1 MTHSPEVYDK
11 RFNCIEAEIGK
22 TAKYLRDK
30 QGVPDRAKEQL
41 KEYNRIKKA
50 ISDVLKEEDLTI
62 AQLSEK
68 LDMAKPDVTFY
79 LMSMVKYGL
88 VATGEIDD
96 MDEYYTYKLVK

>member
-1 MTHSPEVYDK
+1 MKAEV
-11 RFNCIEAEIGK
+11 GK

-30 QGVPDRAKEQL
+30 QGVPDRVKDQL
-41 KEYNRIKKA
+41 KEYNRVKKSITDA
-50 ISDVLKEEDLTI
+50 LQKEDLTI

-68 LDMAKPDVTFY
+68 LHMSKPDVTFY